1 MGVLIPGAKRA
12 AFTALTMALATGA
25 VHAAQPL
32 RLEVI
37 PFQEAGRGNTQ
48 QPVHRFEGELKS
60 PPALN
65 MHAPRAASPP
75 RKRQRRWTR
84 GRDHDWLM
92 D

>member
-1 MGVLIPGAKRA
+1 MGALIPGVMRA
-12 AFTALTMALATGA
+12 AFTVVTFALATGS
-25 VHAAQPL
+25 VHAAEPL
-32 RLEVI
+32 RLQVI
-37 PFQEAGRGNTQ
+37 PFQEAGGNTQ
-48 QPVHRFEGELKS
+48 QPIHRFEGELKP

>member
-1 MGVLIPGAKRA
+1 MIRGGIQT
-12 AFTALTMALATGA
+12 AFTALTLALTASA
-25 VHAAQPL
+25 VHAAEPL
-32 RLEVI
+32 RLQVI
-37 PFQEAGRGNTQ
+37 PFQEAGGNTQ

-75 RKRQRRWTR
+75 RKRHRRWTR

>member
-1 MGVLIPGAKRA
+1 MRGGMQT
-12 AFTALTMALATGA
+12 AFTTLTLALATGA
-25 VHAAQPL
+25 VHAVEPL

-37 PFQEAGRGNTQ
+37 PFQEAGGNTQ
-48 QPVHRFEGELKS
+48 QPIHRFEGELKP
-60 PPALN
+60 PPALD

-84 GRDHDWLM
+84 GGDHDWLM